1 MLIRT
6 AIPNTSSDNLGEKAG
21 RPLFSMGDVHD
32 ALRRAGVFTPLC
44 DFVRLRN
51 SLNVHVSFLPKP
63 PTRLLGRAEAGEFG
77 GNGFQAFEDIAIVGF
92 LGRGLFGEETN
103 RAAGFEYGAVDQIE

>member
-1 MLIRT
+1 
-6 AIPNTSSDNLGEKAG
+6 
-21 RPLFSMGDVHD
+21 MGDVHD